1 MANARRAGL
10 VLAGTAILIAL
21 FLFLRG
27 RGDDS
32 VASPTETVP
41 TETAPPPTTT
51 EPRPATTSERPTP
64 PLEPQSTV
72 VRIAIR
78 GGSVAGGVKRV
89 ELRKG
94 TTVVIAVSS
103 DDVSD
108 HVHVHGYDLFKD
120 VGPGRPARFRFRARL
135 AGRFEVELEERSL
148 PIAELEV
155 RP

>member
-10 VLAGTAILIAL
+10 VLAGMAILIAL

-27 RGDDS
+27 RGDDDS
-32 VASPTETVP
+32 VASPTETVS
-41 TETAPPPTTT
+41 TRTAPPPTTT
-51 EPRPATTSERPTP
+51 GRPAP
-64 PLEPQSTV
+64 PPKPQATV

-89 ELRKG
+89 ALKQG

-108 HVHVHGYDLFKD
+108 HVHVHGYDISRE
-120 VGPGRPARFRFRARL
+120 VGAGRPARLRFKATL

-148 PIAELEV
+148 PVAELEV